1 MGPGKML
8 EECCDLIQ
16 SFDAKV
22 MTVDAHAMEQL
33 GDTDAEDAAPHKVFM
48 QQVLYETYRALQAAR
63 AEAAAGL
70 PAQEAELS
78 AGGSADV

>member
-1 MGPGKML
+1 MQLAPAGLSDNSRLTAALDATMGPGKML

-48 QQVLYETYRALQAAR
+48 QQVLYGCVRYKKFLH
-63 AEAAAGL
+63 
-70 PAQEAELS
+70 
-78 AGGSADV
+78 